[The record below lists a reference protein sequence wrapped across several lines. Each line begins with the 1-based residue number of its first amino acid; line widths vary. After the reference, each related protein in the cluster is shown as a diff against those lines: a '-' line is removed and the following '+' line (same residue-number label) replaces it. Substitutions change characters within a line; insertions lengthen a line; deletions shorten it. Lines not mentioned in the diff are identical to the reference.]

1 MGNSY
6 IKVESVSKVFSS
18 FSGDSVCALEDVSF
32 DIQPGEFTTIVGP
45 SGCGKST
52 LLRIIAGLLKPTE
65 GRVTV
70 GGDLVKAPIKG
81 VGFVFQRP
89 VLFDWHRV
97 LANVLVPVELAGLR
111 KKDYTEKAY
120 DLIKLVKLEGFEDK
134 YPGELSGGMQQRV
147 SIARALILDPD
158 LLIMDEPFGALD
170 ALTRDQLNLE
180 LLKIWQDKRKTVV
193 FVTHNIPEA
202 VILGDRVIVFSER
215 PGRIRAIIPIE
226 LERPRSIEVKSDKRF
241 GERQVEIYNL
251 IAGDDA
257 AAGSASRN

>member
-1 MGNSY
+1 MGNAY
-6 IKVESVSKVFSS
+6 IRVESVSKVFSS
-18 FSGDSVCALEDVSF
+18 FSGDTVSAIEDVSF
-32 DIQPGEFTTIVGP
+32 EIESGEFTTIVGP

-52 LLRIIAGLLKPTE
+52 LLRIIAGLLKPTT
-65 GRVTV
+65 GRVSV
-70 GGDLVKAPIKG
+70 AGGLVEGPIKG
-81 VGFVFQRP
+81 TGFVFQRP
-89 VLFDWHRV
+89 VLFDWHKV
-97 LANVLVPVELAGLR
+97 LANVLVPVELSGLR
-111 KKDYTEKAY
+111 KKDYIEKAH
-120 DLIKLVKLEGFEDK
+120 DLLRLVKLEDFEDK

-180 LLKIWQDKRKTVV
+180 LLKIWQDKRKTVI

-215 PGRIRAIIPIE
+215 PGRIKAIIPIE
-226 LERPRSIEVKSDKRF
+226 LKRPRGIEVKTDKRF

-251 IAGDDA
+251 IAGDNTTA
-257 AAGSASRN
+257 TSVS